1 MQFSGCTWWASSIFF
16 LLFLQY
22 LIVPCGK
29 FKVPYL
35 GTAQQP
41 QEQRYPLLS
50 VCAVFFL
57 SKQRYGCQGL
67 GFLRRTQMLMHAT
80 AHGGCVDAVRETA
93 LEPDT
98 AIHSFHKTLWLT
110 MLYHQTKSDCKRTC
124 RWVDM
129 VKKKNLKKRERKKE
143 EDILIMLVSLLLWP
157 WKYCTLF
164 AQGFGSWWR
173 HRTKFC
179 HKRFNGPE
187 AHLDKH

>member
-93 LEPDT
+93 LEADT
-98 AIHSFHKTLWLT
+98 AIHSFHKTLWLM
-110 MLYHQTKSDCKRTC
+110 MLYHQTKFDCKRTC
-124 RWVDM
+124 GWVDM
-129 VKKKNLKKRERKKE
+129 VKKKKKKE
-143 EDILIMLVSLLLWP
+143 REKKKKTFWL
-157 WKYCTLF
+157 C
-164 AQGFGSWWR
+164 
-173 HRTKFC
+173 
-179 HKRFNGPE
+179 
-187 AHLDKH
+187 